1 MRAIV
6 TGSARGIGEAVAAR
20 LVADGHDVALVD
32 VASDVRV
39 TAERLAAGRDRPR
52 VVPLVADVSREA
64 DVEEVVSVV
73 VERFGGLDV
82 LVNDAGVG
90 GGDTTVAETSI
101 EDFRSVI
108 DVNLIGTFLMA
119 RASARV
125 LLRQETGGVI
135 VNLGSILGQQGEAG
149 GAAYSASKAGVALL
163 TQVLALELAPH
174 GIRVNTIAPGNMASE
189 MHWEYVRSVASAEG
203 IGFEE
208 AKERVR
214 AAVPLGRHGTGGDI
228 AGAVA
233 WLCSED
239 ASYVTGQTIGVNGG
253 VVLT

>member
-1 MRAIV
+1 M
-6 TGSARGIGEAVAAR
+6 TGAARGLGEAVAAR
-20 LVADGHDVALVD
+20 LVADGHDVALID
-32 VASDVRV
+32 MAPEVRA
-39 TAERLAAGRDRPR
+39 TAERLAAGRERPR
-52 VVPLVADVSREA
+52 VVPLVADVSRQA

-73 VERFGGLDV
+73 VERFGGLDA
-82 LVNDAGVG
+82 LVNNAGVG
-90 GGDTTVAETSI
+90 GGDTTVAETSL

-119 RASARV
+119 RAAARA
-125 LLRQETGGVI
+125 LLRQGTGGVI
-135 VNLGSILGQQGEAG
+135 VNLGSILGQRGEAG
-149 GAAYSASKAGVALL
+149 GAAYCASKAGVALL
-163 TQVLALELAPH
+163 SQVLALELAPQ

-189 MHWEYVRSVASAEG
+189 MHWEYVRSVASVEQ
-203 IGFEE
+203 IGFEA

-214 AAVPLGRHGTGGDI
+214 ATVPLRRHGTGEDI

>member
-6 TGSARGIGEAVAAR
+6 TGAARGLGEAVAAR
-20 LVADGHDVALVD
+20 LVADGHDVVLVD
-32 VASDVRV
+32 VSPEVRA
-39 TAERLAAGRDRPR
+39 TADRLAGAS
-52 VVPLVADVSREA
+52 AHAWSVSSGTSRAEA
-64 DVEEVVSVV
+64 DVERVMSLALEQMP
-73 VERFGGLDV
+73 GLDA
-82 LVNDAGVG
+82 LVNNAGVG
-90 GGDTTVAETSI
+90 GGDSTVADTSL
-101 EDFRSVI
+101 EDFRHVI

-119 RASARV
+119 RAAGRV
-125 LLRQETGGVI
+125 LLRQGTGGAI
-135 VNLGSILGQQGEAG
+135 VNLGSILGQRGEAG

-163 TQVLALELAPH
+163 TQVLALELAPY
-174 GIRVNTIAPGNMASE
+174 GIRVNTVAPGNMASE
-189 MHWEYVRSVASAEG
+189 MHWDYVRSIASAER

-208 AKERVR
+208 AKDKVR
-214 AAVPLGRHGTGGDI
+214 ATVPLGRHGTGEDI